1 MKCSLKKSYTLTLGL
16 LLSLSVHAESHH
28 YRYTYDT
35 AGNMLSAY
43 KDQVL
48 EKDYRY
54 NTLNQLVG
62 YSDVSHSYQY
72 RYYPDGRRF
81 SKQDA
86 TSGEAIYYYYGGNG
100 KLLNE
105 EDWQQSDLLYISSY
119 FVGERFLQDQ
129 HNVNDSILRQ
139 NLSNRHNTAVSVS
152 SQAGISHSDSIHLDD
167 YGRQI
172 DANQSTLDTLV
183 IGFNFTAN
191 PYRYGSGY
199 YDNESGLNY
208 QGARYYDPEIQRFV
222 AQDSYDLV
230 NRYNYANGNPVM
242 NYDPSGHNALSALSS
257 AWKAMSSPGAVY
269 GMNGAGMAM
278 SLVGGVVAASSGGA
292 GIIVVGAVVGV
303 LAGGAGIA
311 AEATPT
317 NSDLKQ
323 KLTTAATIIGIADVA
338 IGLVDMA
345 GGITNLANGVR
356 NSAVIGDVADRDY
369 EETVTISAEKYSGK
383 SAMKPV
389 GFGGPGDA
397 QRKVMFDLEM
407 EFSEVEFNDKPP
419 PKKVTSKPQK
429 KVMEQLE
436 QTSDPTEVQ
445 QFERDAPEDNVATLK
460 AESLKQNYDYN
471 REPTVQGVRRALI
484 RKNTTKA
491 GFDRAVTLLYDIY

>member
-1 MKCSLKKSYTLTLGL
+1 MKHGFKKSYTLTLGL
-16 LLSLSVHAESHH
+16 LLFLSAHAESHH
-28 YRYTYDT
+28 YSYSYDT

-48 EKDYRY
+48 EQAYRY

-62 YSDVSHSYQY
+62 YNDVTHNLSYQY

-105 EDWQQSDLLYISSY
+105 KDWQQSDLHYISSY

-129 HNVNDSILRQ
+129 HNVNDSILLQ

-152 SQAGISHSDSIHLDD
+152 SQAGTSHSESIHLDD

-172 DANQSTLDTLV
+172 DANQTTLDTPV

-257 AWKAMSSPGAVY
+257 AWKAMSSPGVVY

-278 SLVGGVVAASSGGA
+278 SLVGGVAALGTGVSAIALA
-292 GIIVVGAVVGV
+292 GMAVGV

-311 AEATPT
+311 AEATPAG
-317 NSDLKQ
+317 SDMKQ
-323 KLTTAATIIGIADVA
+323 KLNTAATILGIADMA
-338 IGLVDMA
+338 IGGADM
-345 GGITNLANGVR
+345 IV
-356 NSAVIGDVADRDY
+356 S
-369 EETVTISAEKYSGK
+369 
-383 SAMKPV
+383 
-389 GFGGPGDA
+389 
-397 QRKVMFDLEM
+397 
-407 EFSEVEFNDKPP
+407 
-419 PKKVTSKPQK
+419 
-429 KVMEQLE
+429 
-436 QTSDPTEVQ
+436 
-445 QFERDAPEDNVATLK
+445 
-460 AESLKQNYDYN
+460 
-471 REPTVQGVRRALI
+471 
-484 RKNTTKA
+484 
-491 GFDRAVTLLYDIY
+491 